1 MGCRFA
7 AAPGMRRRDACCI
20 LTVDVTTG
28 GGIHERCR
36 KESVD
41 VINGETAAHRVERDP
56 RAATGL
62 VDSMTP
68 LVSGIDSAREMA
80 GRPRP

>member
-1 MGCRFA
+1 
-7 AAPGMRRRDACCI
+7 MRQRDARCI
-20 LTVDVTTG
+20 LTVDVTAG

-41 VINGETAAHRVERDP
+41 VINGETAARRVERDP

-68 LVSGIDSAREMA
+68 LVSGIDVALEMA
-80 GRPRP
+80 GRSRP